1 MTKENK
7 LKNLDEQITEKSHNL
22 EALSYAKYLTD
33 EKLKNARNMVENVP
47 QNIYIEEWKAE
58 AQHLD
63 KISQRLDKIYNEES
77 EEQSR
82 LCAEYEATEQGKA
95 QAEALTLKLDPISA
109 RIVADMLEYYNLANL
124 EEAEKRDP
132 FKDNGYLI
140 KAIKDFLKA
149 YEEATK

>member
-7 LKNLDEQITEKSHNL
+7 LKSLDEQITEKSHDL
-22 EALSYAKYLTD
+22 EALRYAKYLTD
-33 EKLKNARNMVENVP
+33 EKLKNARNVVENVP

-63 KISQRLDKIYNEES
+63 KISQRLDKIYNEVG

-95 QAEALTLKLDPISA
+95 EAEALTLKLDPISA
-109 RIVADMLEYYNLANL
+109 RIVADMLEYYNLYNL

-132 FKDNGYLI
+132 FKDNSPYI
-140 KAIKDFLKA
+140 KAIKSVLEA
-149 YEEATK
+149 YKEATK